1 MFPTKTSTLEQ
12 NLYVRIRA
20 SHKDAFAPPCSLQ
33 RVSVRWAARVGIFLE
48 MAQWSFLSFSANHPK
63 STNPAFSQRFLQCFS
78 PFWHI
83 KRRLSALI
91 CHQEH
96 QLCHF
101 AMACFLRN
109 VFINTHTTTVLSTLT
124 SRLQRLKAMN
134 GAAVLLRFCVQ
145 LGSNYFNYT
154 VAAFSADV
162 WLILTLLNI
171 IHFRLCPNQQ
181 IKSSQAQFVNL
192 SYFQVGHFFFSN
204 RSFPG
209 RRLLRLVA
217 A

>member
-1 MFPTKTSTLEQ
+1 MP
-12 NLYVRIRA
+12 
-20 SHKDAFAPPCSLQ
+20 
-33 RVSVRWAARVGIFLE
+33 
-48 MAQWSFLSFSANHPK
+48 QWSLLSFSVNHPK

-154 VAAFSADV
+154 VAAFLADV

-192 SYFQVGHFFFSN
+192 SYFQVGHFFLN

-209 RRLLRLVA
+209 RRLLRLVTA
-217 A
+217 